1 MRRKLLLA
9 MLAVVIVTIGLSGS
23 FTRRVTHQELRRLAI
38 ARPLPAGQPGR
49 VILTDPNRKVLV
61 LPADMKDAK
70 VTIDDKNQIVVTRP
84 GMRMVLRVDPVRT
97 ETGFAYPVPARE
109 QEIIAF
115 ATLDR
120 RLIFTFAGATLVA
133 ILLALLLARHMTKPI
148 ERLNAAVNAMT
159 PVHIT
164 GSDETA
170 QLAHSFNAMLQ
181 KIETQQEL
189 RRRMVG
195 DVAHE
200 LRTPLT
206 NLRCELEAT
215 QDGLKAADTSSML
228 EEVLHLSRIV
238 DDLQELA
245 VAEAGAVSMTLTD
258 VVLAD
263 VVGRVVESFRSAAV
277 PITVDADASVVR
289 ADALR
294 VGQIVRNL
302 LSNAV
307 RHAASRVDVSVRD
320 GVIAVA
326 DDGPGIPEKDLPHIF
341 ERFYRVDDARSRS
354 TGGVGLGLAI
364 VKQLA
369 TAMGAT
375 VTVENR
381 ETGGAV
387 FQLAFGVTS

>member
-9 MLAVVIVTIGLSGS
+9 MLAVVVVTIGLSGV

-38 ARPLPAGQPGR
+38 ARPPAAAQPGR
-49 VILTDPNRKVLV
+49 VILTDPQRKVLV
-61 LPADMKDAK
+61 LPADLKDAT
-70 VTIDDKNQIVVTRP
+70 VTIDANNRIVVTRP
-84 GMRMVLRVDPVRT
+84 GMRMVLRVEPVRT
-97 ETGFAYPVPARE
+97 PAGFAYPVPPRSE
-109 QEIIAF
+109 EFVAF

-120 RLIFTFAGATLVA
+120 RLVYTFAGATLMA

-263 VVGRVVESFRSAAV
+263 VVGRVVESFRSAAI
-277 PITVDADASVVR
+277 PIRVDADASVVR

-307 RHAASRVDVSVRD
+307 RHAAARVDVSVRD
-320 GVIAVA
+320 GVITVA

-341 ERFYRVDDARSRS
+341 ERFYRVDDARSRQ

-364 VKQLA
+364 VRQLV
-369 TAMGAT
+369 TAMGGA
-375 VTVENR
+375 VSVENSG
-381 ETGGAV
+381 TGGAV
-387 FQLAFGVTS
+387 FRVELRDEG